1 MQYQNLSKEERD
13 KRQKKAQV
21 RYQSFTEEEKEKRYQ
36 HYVERK
42 KRLPDYRRN
51 YYLAHKIFLNLC
63 LIWPWLLY
71 FSLLGFLYT

>member
-21 RYQSFTEEEKEKRYQ
+21 RYESFTEEEKEKRYQ

-51 YYLAHKIFLNLC
+51 SYLAHKK
-63 LIWPWLLY
+63 
-71 FSLLGFLYT
+71 

>member
-13 KRQKKAQV
+13 KRQKKKTQV

-51 YYLAHKIFLNLC
+51 
-63 LIWPWLLY
+63 
-71 FSLLGFLYT
+71 